1 MANRKICD
9 RKVITVNRD
18 EWVLRFY
25 FRGTYYYF
33 FECYGMFGFYS
44 MEDAKD
50 LGKSLKEFNILRVT
64 EEEADRLIVTK
75 FMDVDVGGYEV
86 EVEKARFTILKQ
98 EGWVN
103 ECD

>member
-25 FRGTYYYF
+25 FRGTHYYF
-33 FECYGMFGFYS
+33 FGCYGMYGFYS

-50 LGKSLKEFNILRVT
+50 LEKSLKEFNILRVT
-64 EEEADRLIVTK
+64 EEEADGLIASK
-75 FMDVDVGGYEV
+75 FMDVDVEGYEV
-86 EVEKARFTILKQ
+86 EVEKARFTILKT
-98 EGWVN
+98 EGWYG
-103 ECD
+103 

>member
-33 FECYGMFGFYS
+33 FECYGMYGFYS

-50 LGKSLKEFNILRVT
+50 LEKSLKEFNILRIT
-64 EEEADRLIVTK
+64 EEEADRLMSSK
-75 FMDVDVGGYEV
+75 FTEIDIEGYEV
-86 EVEKARFTILKQ
+86 EVEKARYSLLKQ
-98 EGWVN
+98 EGYYA
-103 ECD
+103 